1 MQQKLVKG
9 GIVSGIVYELVVY
22 KDSPAS
28 QVTRDLGDFMHVQ
41 QNACAAKRMCN
52 KVHCTCA
59 CIFWPLYSLS

>member
-9 GIVSGIVYELVVY
+9 GIVSGIMYELVVY

-41 QNACAAKRMCN
+41 QNACAAKSI
-52 KVHCTCA
+52 VLVPVFFGLCT
-59 CIFWPLYSLS
+59 LYLSVKAV